1 MRIACQLPTRMPR
14 SGVNSAY
21 YDLLEKN
28 YNLVKNSDTEVI
40 VRDTPTEFIG
50 RWIDWTGLRLINE
63 VEILKSVLA
72 AEKEGFDGISIAC
85 FFDLALRPARQLL
98 NIPVTGLAE
107 SAMHLACLMGGKFA
121 IISANVLHV
130 PAMEEEI
137 AKYHMES
144 QAIKRNPVRA
154 LPTSDKGF
162 APERIP
168 DYFSGDYDPVVESL
182 NQVAHGCIED
192 GADVLILGCGLI
204 SPILAQAGVTEINNA
219 AIIDP
224 LLASLKLTEALVALR
239 QGNLPIISRKSYY
252 SAVPSKDIEEAL
264 ASFGGQ

>member
-1 MRIACQLPTRMPR
+1 MKIACQLPTRMPR

-40 VRDTPTEFIG
+40 VRDTPTGFSG
-50 RWIDWTGLRLINE
+50 GGMDWTGLRLINE

-72 AEKEGFDGISIAC
+72 AEKEGFDGVSIAC
-85 FFDLALRPARQLL
+85 FFDPALGPARQLL

-121 IISANVLHV
+121 IIVAEILHV

-144 QAIKRNPVRA
+144 QAIRRKPVRA
-154 LPTSDKGF
+154 LPVSDKGYD
-162 APERIP
+162 PEKIP
-168 DYFSGDYDPVVESL
+168 NYFSGDYSPIVESL
-182 NQVAHGCIED
+182 YPLARGCIED
-192 GADVLILGCGLI
+192 GADVLIVGCGLI
-204 SPILAQAGVTEINNA
+204 SPILTQAGITDIDNA

-224 LLASLKLTEALVALR
+224 LLASLKLTEALIALH
-239 QGNLPIISRKSYY
+239 QGNLPYISRKSFY

-264 ASFGGQ
+264 TSLGR